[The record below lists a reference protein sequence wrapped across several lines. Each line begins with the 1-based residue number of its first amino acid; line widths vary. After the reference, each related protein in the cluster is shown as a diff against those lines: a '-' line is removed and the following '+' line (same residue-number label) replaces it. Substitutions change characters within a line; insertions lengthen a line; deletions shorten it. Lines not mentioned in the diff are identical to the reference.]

1 MVITEPDISWCLL
14 LKDVHVTITAGYL
27 IAAESNNSSWKNKKV
42 YKKLN
47 KY

>member
-1 MVITEPDISWCLL
+1 LL